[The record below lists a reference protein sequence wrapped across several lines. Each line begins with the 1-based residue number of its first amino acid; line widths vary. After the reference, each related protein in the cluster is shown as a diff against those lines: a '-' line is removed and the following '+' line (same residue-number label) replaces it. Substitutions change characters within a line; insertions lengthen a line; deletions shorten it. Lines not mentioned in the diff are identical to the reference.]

1 MNLYLL
7 LPELI
12 LVGTA
17 CVLIL
22 FGMAQK
28 RQARV
33 LVPVLAVIALAVA
46 FVFSLMDLGGAT
58 AIDSIG
64 AVRIFSFGVYIK
76 ALVAIVGILLVL
88 LAWPSNATATGNSG
102 VEYGTE
108 CGEFFALML
117 SSLAGVML
125 TASANDMITLFLAIE
140 LASIPA
146 YIMVSISRPVV
157 AAQEAGVKYFF
168 LGAMAAALLL
178 MGFSYLYGT
187 TGSLSLYDIGLR
199 LQATAAGV
207 GGPTALSPW
216 QMLAVVMIIAGLAF
230 KMAAVPLHFYA
241 ADVYQGAGTPV
252 TAFLSFVPK
261 ITGFVALVKILYCVG
276 GLGWNVPI
284 ALHTLLWVMA
294 ALTMTIGNLLGLMQY
309 NVKRVMAYSSI
320 AHSGYM
326 LVGVTA
332 QLGHSDT
339 SALSGVLFYLAAYG
353 LMNAGLFGSLMLLPS
368 RERGC
373 NSAESFEDLA
383 GQGRKHVAIGL
394 AMAVCCFS
402 LTGLPL
408 TVGFFGKAMLLLP
421 AYKSGLNWLVI
432 LMVVNSAISAGYY
445 LKIIATLFLRPE
457 PTNLGDGTTL
467 PAEVAMPRPFSLIG
481 AITISVVVTL
491 SLGTIFPLTQMLLDK
506 TQASAVLE
514 APMPIIEPTEPE
526 VDPAPRGA
534 ILPAGSAQTPAIAAR

>member
-28 RQARV
+28 RLART
-33 LVPVLAVIALAVA
+33 LVPVLAVLALVVA
-46 FVFSLMDLGGAT
+46 FVFSLLDLQGAT
-58 AIDSIG
+58 AYDTLG
-64 AVRIFSFGVYIK
+64 AVRLFSFGMYIK
-76 ALVAIVGILLVL
+76 SLVAVVGILLVL
-88 LAWPSNATATGNSG
+88 LAWPSNASATGNSG
-102 VEYGTE
+102 VDYGTE

-178 MGFSYLYGT
+178 LGFSYLYGT
-187 TGSLSLYDIGLR
+187 TGSLSLYDIGVR
-199 LQATAAGV
+199 LKQTVIAPGSPTSLTA
-207 GGPTALSPW
+207 W
-216 QMLAVVMIIAGLAF
+216 QMLAVVIIIAGLAF

-276 GLGWNVPI
+276 GLGWDVPI
-284 ALHTLLWVMA
+284 TLHTLMWVMA

-326 LVGVTA
+326 LVGITA
-332 QLGHSDT
+332 QLGSSET
-339 SALSGVLFYLAAYG
+339 TALSGVMFYLAAYG

-373 NSAESFEDLA
+373 TSAESFEDLA

-394 AMAVCCFS
+394 AMSVCCFS

-421 AYKSGLNWLVI
+421 AYKAGLNWLVI
-432 LMVVNSAISAGYY
+432 LMVINSAISAGYY
-445 LKIIATLFLRPE
+445 LKIIATLFLRSE
-457 PTNLGDGTTL
+457 PTSMGDGTPM
-467 PAEVAMPRPFSLIG
+467 PAEVPMPRPVSLIS
-481 AITISVVVTL
+481 AIAISVLITL
-491 SLGTIFPLTQMLLDK
+491 TLGTIFPLTQSLLDK
-506 TQASAVLE
+506 TQDSAKLEGAVIASPDMPAETVMGIVPVSPDALSAAV
-514 APMPIIEPTEPE
+514 T
-526 VDPAPRGA
+526 R
-534 ILPAGSAQTPAIAAR
+534 